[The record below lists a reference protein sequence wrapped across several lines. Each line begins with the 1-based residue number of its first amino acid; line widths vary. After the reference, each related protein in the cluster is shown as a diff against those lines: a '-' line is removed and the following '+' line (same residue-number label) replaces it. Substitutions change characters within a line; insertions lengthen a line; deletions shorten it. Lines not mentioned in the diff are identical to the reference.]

1 MGKLL
6 VLDEF
11 FKSPNTS
18 SGIHVRRDSDS
29 LLETLIYYCDDEPSS
44 SPSSSS
50 LSSSSSDSDR
60 SNEEVEEEE
69 DAECEP
75 RHGVQLYMESSMH
88 SLKQQQEAPNPK
100 SLVFP
105 TISHAREVSAMP
117 SVSLEGGA
125 AVRVV
130 AGTFSRVSIPPPLH
144 DFVSSALLLLLLLLL
159 SSSSSSIVLVSSI
172 LLRLLQF

>member
-1 MGKLL
+1 VGKLL

-18 SGIHVRRDSDS
+18 SGIHMRRDSDS

-44 SPSSSS
+44 SPESS
-50 LSSSSSDSDR
+50 SSSSSDSDH
-60 SNEEVEEEE
+60 SNEEVELEEEE
-69 DAECEP
+69 DAQCEP

-105 TISHAREVSAMP
+105 TISHAREVSAMT

-125 AVRVV
+125 FVRVV

-144 DFVSSALLLLLLLLL
+144 DFVSSALLLLL
-159 SSSSSSIVLVSSI
+159 SSSSSAIVLVSSI

>member
-18 SGIHVRRDSDS
+18 SGIHVWRDSDI

-44 SPSSSS
+44 SPSSSLS
-50 LSSSSSDSDR
+50 SSSSSDSDH
-60 SNEEVEEEE
+60 SNEEEVEEEE

-105 TISHAREVSAMP
+105 TISHAREVSAMT

-125 AVRVV
+125 FVRVV

-144 DFVSSALLLLLLLLL
+144 DFVSSALLLLLLL
-159 SSSSSSIVLVSSI
+159 SSSSSAIVLVSSI

>member
-18 SGIHVRRDSDS
+18 SGIHMRRDSDS

-44 SPSSSS
+44 SPESSSS
-50 LSSSSSDSDR
+50 SSSSSSDSDH
-60 SNEEVEEEE
+60 STEEVELEEEE
-69 DAECEP
+69 DAQCEP

-105 TISHAREVSAMP
+105 TISHAREVSAMT

-125 AVRVV
+125 FVRVV

-144 DFVSSALLLLLLLLL
+144 DFVSSALLLLL
-159 SSSSSSIVLVSSI
+159 SSSSSAIVLVSSI
-172 LLRLLQF
+172 LLCLLQF

>member
-1 MGKLL
+1 VGKLL

-18 SGIHVRRDSDS
+18 SGIHMRRDSDS

-44 SPSSSS
+44 SPESS
-50 LSSSSSDSDR
+50 SSSSSDSDH
-60 SNEEVEEEE
+60 SNEEVELEEEE
-69 DAECEP
+69 DAQCEP

-105 TISHAREVSAMP
+105 TISHATPVRLSTETSDDWP
-117 SVSLEGGA
+117 PDSTSTPYDLE
-125 AVRVV
+125 RDHNIE
-130 AGTFSRVSIPPPLH
+130 IPQPG
-144 DFVSSALLLLLLLLL
+144 
-159 SSSSSSIVLVSSI
+159 
-172 LLRLLQF
+172 